1 MNSDPHGAAQ
11 ELILKARVEGLS
23 AAEHESLRRHLED
36 CPACAR
42 RAADTEC
49 ALRELSAIPVSLPP
63 DLVART
69 QLRVYLR
76 ARERRP
82 AEGAGWAL
90 WVSFGLSWAVGVASA
105 PWVWRGFD
113 WIGNWAGIP
122 ALLVKMSFALW
133 WAIPALLTA
142 AILLLERDRQGDEL
156 WRDFSNR

>member
-1 MNSDPHGAAQ
+1 MRPPG
-11 ELILKARVEGLS
+11 
-23 AAEHESLRRHLED
+23 RRH
-36 CPACAR
+36 R
-42 RAADTEC
+42 G
-49 ALRELSAIPVSLPP
+49 ALRELRALPVLLPP

-76 ARERRP
+76 GRERRP

-142 AILLLERDRQGDEL
+142 AILLLERNRQGDEL